1 MEYACFTFDLMPS
14 SSKKRLEA
22 VHNKALRA
30 IYKKDR
36 LFGTK
41 DLLELAS
48 ETNKETRLTQ
58 LKKRNLDKAFKTK
71 NPLICQISNEYK
83 KFKGGRILGVRTLFC
98 NYDHTPPVGIASDS
112 RATIPRHKIIKFLS
126 LSHLN

>member
-1 MEYACFTFDLMPS
+1 M
-14 SSKKRLEA
+14 
-22 VHNKALRA
+22 HNKALRA

-71 NPLICQISNEYK
+71 NPLICQISDEYN
-83 KFKGGRILGVRTLFC
+83 KFKGGRILGVRTIFC
-98 NYDHTPPVGIASDS
+98 NYDHTPPVVKASDFQGNNPS
-112 RATIPRHKIIKFLS
+112 PQ
-126 LSHLN
+126 NN